1 MLAMQAVVV
10 GLERMT
16 LIRLSPVI
24 TLRHTGTGEELI
36 VFGRSIPVEAGLRFV
51 SRTVQNGIITGAE
64 AFGDAVVRLKA
75 RVVQLLRSPQ
85 AASRPDRPMIPGQ
98 SLYYSRNV

>member
-36 VFGRSIPVEAGLRFV
+36 VFGRSIPVEAGLRLA
-51 SRTVQNGIITGAE
+51 SRAIQNGIIAGAE
-64 AFGDAVVRLKA
+64 AFRDAVVRLKA
-75 RVVQLLRSPQ
+75 RIVQLLRSPQ
-85 AASRPDRPMIPGQ
+85 AASRPDLPMIPWR
-98 SLYYSRNV
+98 SVYYSRNV